1 MGSTIRNDSYPLLYV
16 DLRQRIFL
24 YTRRRIVN
32 VSVMP
37 QMLRHHVLERRNGIY
52 QEAVLWRI
60 RPLFRNSWRLE

>member
-16 DLRQRIFL
+16 DLRERIFL
-24 YTRRRIVN
+24 HTRRRIVN

-37 QMLRHHVLERRNGIY
+37 QTLYGIMVERRNGIY

-60 RPLFRNSWRLE
+60 RPLFRNS